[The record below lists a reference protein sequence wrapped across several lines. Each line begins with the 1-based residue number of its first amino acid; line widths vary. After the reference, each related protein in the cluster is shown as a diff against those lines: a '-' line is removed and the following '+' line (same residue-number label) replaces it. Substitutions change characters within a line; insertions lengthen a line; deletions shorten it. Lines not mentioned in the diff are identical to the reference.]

1 MKGDD
6 NELLTVYGRVLY
18 FFLHEFQECMRMLAY
33 LQCFRV
39 KDHSPVADRR
49 QKVVELERLTRREV
63 ICVTAID
70 EGIGIMTSAGRQ
82 YLINRG
88 AWNPETALEE

>member
-1 MKGDD
+1 
-6 NELLTVYGRVLY
+6 
-18 FFLHEFQECMRMLAY
+18 MLAY
-33 LQCFRV
+33 LQYFRV
-39 KDHSPVADRR
+39 KDHSPVDNRR
-49 QKVVELERLTRREV
+49 QKVVELERLTWREV

-88 AWNPETALEE
+88 PQNPETALEE